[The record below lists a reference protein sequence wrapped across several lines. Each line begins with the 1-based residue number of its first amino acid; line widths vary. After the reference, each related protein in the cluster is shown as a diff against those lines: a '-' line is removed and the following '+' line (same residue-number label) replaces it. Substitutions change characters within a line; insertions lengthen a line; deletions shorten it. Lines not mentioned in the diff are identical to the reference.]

1 MPVDQTNRPDPDALL
16 AQAERAGRG
25 RLKIFLGASPGVGKT
40 YAMLAAAKE
49 QLAAGVDVV
58 AGIIETHGRRETEAL
73 VQGFE
78 VIARQLIVYRNRAVP
93 EFDLDAALARKP
105 ALLLVD
111 ELAHTNVPGSR
122 HPKRWMDVKE
132 LIAAG
137 IDVWTTLNVQH
148 LDSLN
153 DVVLKITKVRVR
165 ETVPDRVFEEAD
177 EVVLVDLPPDEL
189 LKRLAE
195 GKVYVQETAT
205 QAVQSF
211 FKPQNL
217 TALRELALRRTAET
231 VDASLVERMRA
242 GAIEGP
248 WAAGERILALV
259 GPDPLSPFVVR
270 QAKRLADVMD
280 APWTVVSVERPTD
293 VLVEAKRRRLDESL
307 QLAKDLGAETERLVG
322 SDIPS
327 EVLRYARRENVT
339 QIVVGRSA
347 GGRFATLFGRA
358 LVVELVRQAADIGVH
373 VVTATPEKQERPA
386 PKRLP
391 RRLAIWPYLGSAA
404 LVGAAVLFGE
414 VIGGNATMPNL
425 SLVFLAAVVGAAVAF
440 GRWPAIMA
448 SALSFLA
455 YNFFFIEP
463 IYTLT
468 VAQPHELL
476 ALLVFLAVSMLVSTL
491 AGRVRDQARIASD
504 RMRATRRL
512 YDFSRRISGIAS
524 LDEVAE
530 AAASDMHGALARNV
544 VILLARDGDI
554 ALTGMWPPVDDLDP
568 ASMAAAR
575 WAHEHDEPAGS
586 KTQTLPTAPWLFV
599 PLKTPR
605 ARVGVIGISEAPDG
619 APLDPEARSLF
630 DTLAAQTAAAIERAS
645 LSREMGAVKAAAETE
660 RVRNTLLASISHDF
674 RTPLASILGAST
686 TLIAF
691 GDKMSSPTRADM
703 LIQIKE
709 ETEHLDR
716 MVRDLLAITRLE
728 AGGLELR
735 RDWLDLKETA
745 DRVAI
750 TARRRWPGRVI
761 DVAAEAAPLVEADA
775 TLIEQALSNIVEN
788 ALRHGGPAAQ
798 VTIAVRDQAH
808 DAVIAVSDD
817 GAGITP
823 EALPHIFEKFASS
836 GSRDRR
842 DGGESTGLGLAIAK
856 GIVEAH
862 GGSIRAESPVDGRA
876 GTRLTITLV
885 KPAEAPG
892 TLKTTS

>member
-1 MPVDQTNRPDPDALL
+1 MPVDATNRPDPDALL
-16 AQAERAGRG
+16 ALANKAGRG

-40 YAMLAAAKE
+40 YAMLAAARE
-49 QLAAGVDVV
+49 QKAAGIDVV
-58 AGIIETHGRRETEAL
+58 CGLIESHGRRETEAM
-73 VQGFE
+73 VEGFE
-78 VIARQLIVYRNRAVP
+78 TIARQLVVYRNRAVP
-93 EFDLDAALARKP
+93 EFDLDAALARRP

-132 LIAAG
+132 LLAAG

-165 ETVPDRVFEEAD
+165 ETVPDKVFEAAD

-195 GKVYVQETAT
+195 GKVYVQETAA

-231 VDASLVERMRA
+231 VDAALIERMRA

-248 WAAGERILALV
+248 WPAGERILALV

-270 QAKRLADVMD
+270 QAKRLADTMD
-280 APWTVVSVERPTD
+280 APWTAVSVERPTD
-293 VLVEAKRRRLDESL
+293 VLAEAKRRRLDETL
-307 QLAKDLGAETERLVG
+307 ELAKDLGADTERLVG
-322 SDIPS
+322 ADIPS
-327 EVLRYARRENVT
+327 EILRYARRENVT
-339 QIVVGRSA
+339 QIVVGRST
-347 GGRFATLFGRA
+347 GGRLAVLFGRA
-358 LVVELVRQAADIGVH
+358 LAQELVRQAADIGVH
-373 VVTATPEKQERPA
+373 VVTATPERLEPPA
-386 PKRLP
+386 PRAKPEPSRF
-391 RRLAIWPYLGSAA
+391 WPYLGSTT
-404 LVGAAVLFGE
+404 LVGLAVMFGE
-414 VIGGNATMPNL
+414 AIGGNATMPNL

-440 GRWPAIMA
+440 GRWPAIVA
-448 SALSFLA
+448 SALSFVS
-455 YNFFFIEP
+455 YNYFFIEP

-476 ALLVFLAVSMLVSTL
+476 ALFVFLAVSVLVSTL

-544 VILLARDGDI
+544 VILLEQDGDI
-554 ALTGMWPPVDDLDP
+554 ALTGMWPPVDELDA

-575 WAHEHDEPAGS
+575 WAHEHDEPAGA

-605 ARVGVIGISEAPDG
+605 ARVGVIGISAAADG
-619 APLDPEARSLF
+619 VPLDPEARSLF
-630 DTLAAQTAAAIERAS
+630 DTLAEQTAAALERAA
-645 LSREMGAVKAAAETE
+645 LSREMGTVKAAAETE

-691 GDKMSSPTRADM
+691 GDRMANATRADM
-703 LIQIKE
+703 LAQIKE
-709 ETEHLDR
+709 EAEHLDR
-716 MVRDLLAITRLE
+716 MVRDLLAITRVE

-735 RDWLDLKETA
+735 RDWLDPRETA
-745 DRVAI
+745 DRVVIA
-750 TARRRWPGRVI
+750 ARRRAPGRIIEVTGT
-761 DVAAEAAPLVEADA
+761 APLVEADA

-788 ALRHGGPAAQ
+788 ALRHGGPEARVVVAVRGTEGRVLIQ
-798 VTIAVRDQAH
+798 VT
-808 DAVIAVSDD
+808 DD
-817 GAGITP
+817 GAGIAA
-823 EALPHIFEKFASS
+823 EALPHVFEKFASA
-836 GSRDRR
+836 GAPDRR

-862 GGSIRAESPVDGRA
+862 GGTIEAESPVDGSSGARF
-876 GTRLTITLV
+876 TIALPR
-885 KPAEAPG
+885 PAERDVEQP
-892 TLKTTS
+892 